1 MLGSG
6 PMDEPS
12 ALRGAKSTRQGA
24 ESTAVGHSQ
33 AQREGSPSHSQC
45 PGEILFFSPS
55 CLGWQWGCISAHSPS
70 TNLEEPIVSSLPPLF
85 CKVRGALSPHGM
97 GPWECRGL
105 ASGAQMPL
113 AGGGRWLQKRG
124 GNGAPCRGSSFP
136 QEIAQMPYVRVSSLQ
151 SLPGMTAGGRGGLLR
166 PECGSDLRGE
176 RGPGPGGRQGLLA
189 VLGCRAG
196 AQVLLGLEGPG
207 RDQAQVLW
215 MGLGFLDQDPPCST
229 LRPGHH

>member
-85 CKVRGALSPHGM
+85 CRVRGALSPHGM

-151 SLPGMTAGGRGGLLR
+151 SLPGMTAGGRGGCLGR
-166 PECGSDLRGE
+166 SVAPIYEE
-176 RGPGPGGRQGLLA
+176 RGAQGLEA
-189 VLGCRAG
+189 GRGCWLSWG
-196 AQVLLGLEGPG
+196 AE
-207 RDQAQVLW
+207 
-215 MGLGFLDQDPPCST
+215 
-229 LRPGHH
+229 PGHRSSWGWRGQGGTRPRCCGWAWGS